1 MNFPKE
7 EKSDSGVAEAM
18 PESQEIISPLSQMKD
33 FSDDLVREGIENFWP
48 NRKRHPELN
57 GNGVTKEE
65 LHDKVQAAMRVRI
78 ANDLPRIVSLVRG
91 AKDPEKA
98 FEDLCGIYVNET
110 EEMMRLSYESLVHL
124 RKIGIDELTGLPNRK
139 VFDRSLKDALERNAR
154 FGQTFSFIIF
164 DLDHFKAV
172 NDTYGHEAGDDVLQE
187 MARRLSQDSKLRR
200 LDAVVRYGGEEFALI
215 LPGTA
220 QEGACIVAERI
231 SKQVGSSKFK
241 VTDKEGKLV
250 EIPVTTSIGISEYT
264 HFADDPG
271 AKELMR
277 RADTCLYILKGK
289 VADADGVT
297 ANRRGQIACNNR
309 VVSPEEIEEYR
320 VEYSK
325 RRSSFPAPKAV
336 K

>member
-7 EKSDSGVAEAM
+7 EKNDSEVAEAM

-33 FSDDLVREGIENFWP
+33 FSDDLVKEGIENFWP

-78 ANDLPRIVSLVRG
+78 ANDLPRIISLVRG
-91 AKDPEKA
+91 AKDSERA

-110 EEMMRLSYESLVHL
+110 EEMMRLSYESLVNL

-139 VFDRSLKDALERNAR
+139 VFDRSLKDALERNKR

-187 MARRLSQDSKLRR
+187 MARRLSQDSRLRR

-215 LPGTA
+215 LPGTPK
-220 QEGACIVAERI
+220 EGACIVAQRI
-231 SKQVGSSKFK
+231 SEQIGSSSFK
-241 VTDKEGKLV
+241 VTDKEGKRT

-264 HFADDPG
+264 RFAEDPG

-289 VADADGVT
+289 VADAEGIV

-309 VVSPEEIEEYR
+309 VVSLEEIEAYRHEYT
-320 VEYSK
+320 E

-336 K
+336 E